1 MRLWLKMIRWTTVLS
16 VIGLGSGCATPGNYC
31 EIAQRPFQWQSDE
44 EIDSTPI
51 RVLRHVEDGAD
62 IWFSQGC

>member
-1 MRLWLKMIRWTTVLS
+1 MLF
-16 VIGLGSGCATPGNYC
+16 VISLVSGCETVPGNYC
-31 EIAQRPFQWQSDE
+31 DIAQRPFQWQSDE

-51 RVLRHVEDGAD
+51 RVLRHIEDEAS